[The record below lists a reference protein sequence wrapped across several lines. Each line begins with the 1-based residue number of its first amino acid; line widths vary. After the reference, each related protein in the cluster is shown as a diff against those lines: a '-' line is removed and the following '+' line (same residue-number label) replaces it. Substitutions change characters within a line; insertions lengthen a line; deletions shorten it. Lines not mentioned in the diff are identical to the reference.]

1 MSADTKHML
10 CFATFLLW
18 SLPLNSTA
26 THAGLRY
33 FHWSLWLTL
42 AKLGMRYYNRN
53 VWAWK
58 SSLSWWLSRTFSA
71 DWKVIDNPYLVGWIA
86 EISFPGSPMFFFVNF
101 FPHQTIPSHLP
112 FEICF
117 KEIYSCG
124 LLIWLVE
131 IDKNSFINI
140 NFSVQGNV
148 VIREEITKTSL
159 EVTMIGMCR
168 IK

>member
-53 VWAWK
+53 AWAWK

-101 FPHQTIPSHLP
+101 FPHQTIPSPVAFWSDWWKLTKIP
-112 FEICF
+112 LLTLIFQF
-117 KEIYSCG
+117 KG
-124 LLIWLVE
+124 
-131 IDKNSFINI
+131 
-140 NFSVQGNV
+140 
-148 VIREEITKTSL
+148 TSW
-159 EVTMIGMCR
+159 
-168 IK
+168 